1 MLTSSSVNYGVYST
15 VKWNLEAQGYS
26 MLIGEL
32 SKKTG
37 LSKDTIRF
45 YDKLGLISASDRR
58 AGTRFYKEYS
68 PDTVER
74 LLMIAQGKGLGFTL
88 NEIKQLL
95 DEWNSGAMSKQD
107 QIKIIERKIE
117 EVETK
122 TRQLEAI
129 KTYLDVKLSKLSE
142 EVVPET

>member
-95 DEWNSGAMSKQD
+95 DEWNSGGMSKQD